1 MRFST
6 LVPLALAAAPVVSA
20 AGKLGFALGVK
31 NADGSCK
38 SQADFEKDF
47 DVLKAHSTTVR
58 TYAAADCNNAEAIVP
73 AAKKKGFKL
82 ILGVCRPECDPN
94 RTKTLV
100 RPDVPESF
108 NADTKALQKVVPG
121 NEDVITAITVGSET
135 LYRGNFTGQTLLEK
149 INQVQRMF
157 PKVQVGTADSWNKY
171 ADGTADP
178 LIAGGVKYLLVNA
191 FAFWQGQDIGN
202 ATATYFDDMMQAIS
216 HIQKVAGKDADKI
229 YIATGETGW
238 PTDGGTSYG
247 AAKASTENAKT
258 FHEKGVCGMLAWG
271 VDVFYFE
278 AFDEPW
284 KPKSVGDNGKAADET
299 HWGMYTA
306 ERQPKYKVEC

>member
-6 LVPLALAAAPVVSA
+6 LLPLALAAVPAVSA
-20 AGKLGFALGVK
+20 VGKLGFALGVK

-47 DVLKAHSTTVR
+47 DVLKAHADIVR

-82 ILGVCRPECDPN
+82 VLGIW
-94 RTKTLV
+94 
-100 RPDVPESF
+100 PDVPESF
-108 NADTKALQKVVPG
+108 DADTKALQKAIPG
-121 NEDVITAITVGSET
+121 NENVITAITVGSET
-135 LYRGNFTGQTLLEK
+135 LYRGNFTGQELLQK
-149 INQVQRMF
+149 INQVQKMF
-157 PKVQVGTADSWNKY
+157 PKVTVGTADSWNKY

-178 LIAGGVKYLLVNA
+178 LIAGGVKFLLVNA
-191 FAFWQGQDIGN
+191 FAYWQGQDINN
-202 ATATYFDDMMQAIS
+202 ATATYIDDMMQAIT
-216 HIQKVAGKDADKI
+216 HIQKIAGSNADKI
-229 YIATGETGW
+229 KIATGETGW
-238 PTDGGTSYG
+238 PTDGGSDFG
-247 AAKASTENAKT
+247 AAKAGTANAKK
-258 FHEKGVCGMLAWG
+258 FHDTGVCAMLKWG

-284 KPKSVGDNGKAADET
+284 KPKSIGDNGKAADET

-306 ERQPKYKVEC
+306 DRQPKFKVEC